1 MGPNI
6 EEHHHKLMKQWRKD
20 DDSIKEFEEI
30 EGKNDEYKT
39 LEKWHIFSLCSRL
52 G

>member
-6 EEHHHKLMKQWRKD
+6 EEHHHKLMKQWRKY

-30 EGKNDEYKT
+30 EGKNDEYKK
-39 LEKWHIFSLCSRL
+39 LEK
-52 G
+52 